1 MDHRPSKADI
11 LEIENL
17 ERRKMKIE
25 LLAKAGSKVLDKLG
39 PVGASL
45 TKNKSAI
52 FTGAGIVLLIGGNA
66 FSAWGALKA
75 KKVLEEKM
83 PELDDEV
90 EERKAAIKKGA
101 KVVGYFAPAV
111 ASTALGTGFVVHGH
125 RVQGKELA
133 AAMSAYSI
141 LSASLEEYRGRVAEK
156 VGEEEEQN
164 LFDGNVKKKI
174 DMVDIPE
181 EGGKPKKHKEE
192 VLVKAKFPNSPYA
205 AMFDDISPD
214 WTRNRSENLY
224 FIRCQEITANR
235 KLQTRGYLFLNE
247 VLDMLGLPYNP
258 AGQFVGWIDEAY
270 EGSKHGHVDF
280 GLSEVYLEDEMEP
293 DRDELGNPEPS
304 LWLDFKVDGEIWD
317 KIPLVKKQMR

>member
-1 MDHRPSKADI
+1 MKV
-11 LEIENL
+11 EI
-17 ERRKMKIE
+17 I
-25 LLAKAGSKVLDKLG
+25 AKAGSKIMDKLG
-39 PVGASL
+39 PVGA
-45 TKNKSAI
+45 TIIKNKPAI
-52 FTGAGIVLLIGGNA
+52 FTGAGVVLLIGGNVL
-66 FSAWGALKA
+66 SAWGAFKA
-75 KKVLEEKM
+75 KDILDEPM
-83 PELDDEV
+83 PEIEDET
-90 EERKAAIKKGA
+90 EARKEAVKKGA
-101 KVVGYFAPAV
+101 KVVGYFAPAA
-111 ASTALGTGFVVHGH
+111 ASTALGAGFVVHGH
-125 RVQGKELA
+125 KLQGKELA

-156 VGEEEEQN
+156 VGEEEERN

-205 AMFDDISPD
+205 AVFDDISPD